1 MARKARLASETGVYH
16 VMLRGVNRQDIFECD
31 KDYLKFLDLLRR
43 AAFPRD
49 ENNKPMPPNLVIYAY
64 CLMPNHVHLL
74 VKEVPR
80 MLISD
85 AMKSISI
92 AYAWYFNHKYEHC
105 GHLFQDRF
113 RSEVVR
119 DIEYFITLMR
129 YIHQNPVAA
138 MICSDVNH
146 YRWSSW
152 CEYNTTMPCDVHV
165 CSASSV
171 LQKIPYK
178 ELEGY
183 VNEPMPKAQKIL
195 DFNNDTSIRL
205 TDDIIRDFA
214 EFECGVKITDI
225 QKLEKKERNAVLL
238 KILQFGAG
246 IRQLARMTGICKTVV
261 ERVKEKVD
269 IGDGSVWHR
278 FVDK

>member
-1 MARKARLASETGVYH
+1 MARKSRIASETGVYH

-43 AAFPRD
+43 AAYPRD
-49 ENNKPMPPNLVIYAY
+49 DDNKPLPPNLVIYAY

-80 MLISD
+80 MVISD
-85 AMKSISI
+85 AMKSISVS
-92 AYAWYFNHKYEHC
+92 YAWYFNHKYEHL

-113 RSEVVR
+113 RSEVVGN
-119 DIEYFITLMR
+119 IEYFITLMR

-152 CEYNTTMPCDVHV
+152 CEYNTTLPCDVHV
-165 CSASSV
+165 CSALSV

-183 VNEPMPKAQKIL
+183 VYDPMPKAQRIL
-195 DFNNDTSIRL
+195 DFDNDTSIRL
-205 TDDIIRDFA
+205 SDDMVRTFVECD
-214 EFECGVKITDI
+214 CGVKITDI
-225 QKLEKKERNAVLL
+225 QKLEKERRNEIIL
-238 KILQFGAG
+238 KALKFGAG
-246 IRQLARMTGICKTVV
+246 LRQLSRMTGISRKLI
-261 ERVKEKVD
+261 EKVRD
-269 IGDGSVWHR
+269 TKGDGSVWPP
-278 FVDK
+278 K

>member
-1 MARKARLASETGVYH
+1 MARQARIASDTGVYH

-43 AAFPRD
+43 AAYPRD
-49 ENNKPMPPNLVIYAY
+49 DDNKPLPPNLVIYAY

-80 MLISD
+80 MVISD
-85 AMKSISI
+85 AMKSISVS
-92 AYAWYFNHKYEHC
+92 YAWYFNHKYEHL

-119 DIEYFITLMR
+119 DFEYFITLLR

-152 CEYNTTMPCDVHV
+152 CEYNTTLPCDVHV

-178 ELEGY
+178 ELEGHVY
-183 VNEPMPKAQKIL
+183 DPMPKAQRIL
-195 DFNNDTSIRL
+195 DFDNDTSIRL
-205 TDDIIRDFA
+205 SDDRVR
-214 EFECGVKITDI
+214 EFVEYDCGVKITDI
-225 QKLEKKERNAVLL
+225 QKLEKEQRNKIIL
-238 KILQFGAG
+238 KALAFGAG
-246 IRQLARMTGICKTVV
+246 LRQLSRMTGISRKLI
-261 ERVKEKVD
+261 EKVRD
-269 IGDGSVWHR
+269 TKGDGSVWPP
-278 FVDK
+278 K

>member
-1 MARKARLASETGVYH
+1 MSRKPRLASETGVYH

-43 AAFPRD
+43 AAYPRD
-49 ENNKPMPPNLVIYAY
+49 DDNKPLPPNLVIYAY

-85 AMKSISI
+85 AMKSISVS
-92 AYAWYFNHKYEHC
+92 YAWYFNHKYEHI

-119 DIEYFITLMR
+119 DFEYFITLLR

-152 CEYNTTMPCDVHV
+152 CEYNTTLPCDVHV

-183 VNEPMPKAQKIL
+183 VYDHMPKAQRIL
-195 DFNNDTSIRL
+195 DFDNDTSIRL
-205 TDDIIRDFA
+205 SDDMVRTFVEYDF
-214 EFECGVKITDI
+214 GVKITEV
-225 QKLEKKERNAVLL
+225 QKLEKLRRNEIIL
-238 KILQFGAG
+238 KALAFGAG
-246 IRQLARMTGICKTVV
+246 LRQLSRMTGISRKLI
-261 ERVKEKVD
+261 EKVRD
-269 IGDGSVWHR
+269 TKGDGSVWPP
-278 FVDK
+278 K

>member
-1 MARKARLASETGVYH
+1 MSRKPRLASETGVYH

-43 AAFPRD
+43 AAYPRD
-49 ENNKPMPPNLVIYAY
+49 DDNKPLPPNLVIYAY

-85 AMKSISI
+85 AMKSISVS
-92 AYAWYFNHKYEHC
+92 YAWYFNHKYEHL

-119 DIEYFITLMR
+119 DFEYFITLLR

-152 CEYNTTMPCDVHV
+152 CEYNTTLPCDVHV

-183 VNEPMPKAQKIL
+183 VYDLMPKAQRIL
-195 DFNNDTSIRL
+195 DFDNDTSIRL
-205 TDDIIRDFA
+205 SDDMVRTFVEYDF
-214 EFECGVKITDI
+214 GVKITEV
-225 QKLEKKERNAVLL
+225 QKLEKVRRNEIIL
-238 KILQFGAG
+238 KALAFGAG
-246 IRQLARMTGICKTVV
+246 LRQLSRMTGISRKLI
-261 ERVKEKVD
+261 EKVRD
-269 IGDGSVWHR
+269 TKGDGSVWPP
-278 FVDK
+278 K

>member
-183 VNEPMPKAQKIL
+183 VYEPMPKAQKIL

-205 TDDIIRDFA
+205 SDDIIRDFA

-261 ERVKEKVD
+261 ERVKTKGD
-269 IGDGSVWHR
+269 KGDG
-278 FVDK
+278 